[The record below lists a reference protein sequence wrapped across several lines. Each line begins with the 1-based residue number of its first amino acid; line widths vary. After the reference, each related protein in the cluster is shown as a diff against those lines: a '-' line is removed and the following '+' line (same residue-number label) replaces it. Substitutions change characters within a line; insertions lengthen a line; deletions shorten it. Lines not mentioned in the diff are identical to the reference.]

1 MDVISMVDALRLI
14 EEHRQDAVVVPTMTA
29 GQGWRRVTGAESLDL
44 PISGAMGKASSV
56 ALGICLA
63 RPDKR
68 VILVDGDGSL
78 LMNLGTL
85 VTVGGQAPENLY
97 HFVLDNGVYAITGGQ
112 PVPNAGKVSFMTLA
126 RGAGYAS
133 AFEFEDLEELATS
146 MDRLM
151 SATGP
156 VLVSLK
162 TEPEVENTPLN
173 LRPRGRVRRT
183 PEVIKDIKQALA
195 G

>member
-1 MDVISMVDALRLI
+1 MIEYQDVAAAIQRERGDAI
-14 EEHRQDAVVVPTMTA
+14 VVTAMTQSKFWKEASDRPELDIPTNN
-29 GQGWRRVTGAESLDL
+29 S
-44 PISGAMGKASSV
+44 MGKVSSIAFGI
-56 ALGICLA
+56 ALGA
-63 RPDKR
+63 PDRK
-68 VILVDGDGSL
+68 VIALDGDGSL
-78 LMNLGTL
+78 IMNMGSL
-85 VTVGGQAPENLY
+85 VTVGNKSPKN
-97 HFVLDNGVYAITGGQ
+97 FVHVVYDNGVYAITGGQ

-133 AFEFEDLEELATS
+133 AFEFEDLEEFATS
-146 MDRLM
+146 LDRLM

-173 LRPRGRVRRT
+173 LRPRGRARRT
-183 PEVIKDIKQALA
+183 PEAIKDVRQALA

>member
-1 MDVISMVDALRLI
+1 MVDALRLI
-14 EEHRQDAVVVPTMTA
+14 EERRQDAVVIPTMMG
-29 GQGWRRVTGAESLDL
+29 GQGWRKVTGDESLDL
-44 PISGAMGKASSV
+44 PVSGAMGKASSL

-112 PVPNAGKVSFMTLA
+112 PVPNSGTVNFATLA

-133 AFEFEDLEELATS
+133 AFEFEDLEEFATS
-146 MDRLM
+146 VDELM
-151 SATGP
+151 SARGP

-162 TEPEVENTPLN
+162 TKPEIENTPIN
-173 LRPRGRVRRT
+173 LRPRSRARRT
-183 PEVIKDIKQALA
+183 PEIIKDVKQALA
-195 G
+195 R

>member
-1 MDVISMVDALRLI
+1 MVDALRLI
-14 EEHRQDAVVVPTMTA
+14 EERRQDAVVVPTMTA
-29 GQGWRRVTGAESLDL
+29 GQGWRTATGDESLDL

-112 PVPNAGKVSFMTLA
+112 PVPNAGKVSFTTLA
-126 RGAGYAS
+126 EAAGYAS

-156 VLVSLK
+156 VLVALK
-162 TEPEVENTPLN
+162 TEPEIENTPVN

-183 PEVIKDIKQALA
+183 PEIIKDVKEALA
-195 G
+195 R